1 MFLAWD
7 GIATVVKAVSAVM
20 IAEVLLAFFLQGYSE
35 MSTILLIIT
44 ISILLMLLG
53 SFKVKRKNK
62 GDDHGTI
69 FE

>member
-7 GIATVVKAVSAVM
+7 GIATVVRAISAVM

-35 MSTILLIIT
+35 ISTILLIIT

-53 SFKVKRKNK
+53 SCKAKRKKK
-62 GDDHGTI
+62 GDVHGTI
-69 FE
+69 LE

>member
-7 GIATVVKAVSAVM
+7 GIATVVRAISAVM

-35 MSTILLIIT
+35 ISTILLIIT

>member
-20 IAEVLLAFFLQGYSE
+20 IAEVLLVFFLQGYSE